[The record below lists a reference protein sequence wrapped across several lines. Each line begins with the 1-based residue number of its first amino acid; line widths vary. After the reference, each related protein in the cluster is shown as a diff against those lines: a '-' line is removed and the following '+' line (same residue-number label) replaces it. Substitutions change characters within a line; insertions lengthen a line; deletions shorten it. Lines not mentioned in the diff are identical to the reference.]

1 VHTAAVQKIAS
12 TEPGSGRQLAAFRTV
27 VSTSTNTEALEAW
40 AGGADLPEGIALDV
54 DLRWR
59 VLVRL
64 ATLGAVDLDRL
75 DVELAA
81 EPSGEARVSHAK
93 ARASLPTPEAKAWAW
108 SCFTGE
114 TEVANYELTA
124 AGIGLWR
131 GGQEA
136 VTAPYVDRYFA
147 DLPDTVRVRSGWML
161 ADAAQ
166 YFFPTTSLEDE
177 TLDKA
182 QALVAD
188 GSLDLSLRRRLADE
202 AAELERLLAVRRKFP
217 HG

>member
-1 VHTAAVQKIAS
+1 VHAAAAARLEEVEA
-12 TEPGSGRQLAAFRTV
+12 GSEHQLAAFRLLV
-27 VSTSTNTEALEAW
+27 ATSTGPDDLEAW
-40 AGGADLPEGIALDV
+40 ASGARLPDGIALDL

-59 VLVRL
+59 ALVRL

-75 DVELAA
+75 DAELAA
-81 EPSGEARVSHAK
+81 EPTGDARVHHAK
-93 ARASLPTPEAKAWAW
+93 ARASMPTPEAKAWAW

-114 TEVANYELTA
+114 TEVANYELAA
-124 AGIGLWR
+124 AGAGMWR

-136 VTAPYVDRYFA
+136 LTAPYVDRYFA

-166 YFFPTTSLEDE
+166 YFFPVTSLDE
-177 TLDKA
+177 EALGRA

-188 GSLDLSLRRRLADE
+188 PSLDLSLRRRLADE
-202 AAELERLLAVRRKFP
+202 ADQLERLLAVRRAFP
-217 HG
+217 HE